1 MVEFT
6 MTALLRRVLPRH
18 ALSVTLS
25 TECCVFWLLS
35 LKYAAPKVYQ
45 CAALRYFL
53 WRFLGAVYFHLL
65 DFRDAVMFAT
75 SSSGTGIVVIHCDI
89 LCGLMTAYVP
99 TGKSLCLR
107 SVAGKS
113 CHLLCCMPL
122 LKVDPGVSLKFVDLN
137 IRTFG
142 APLVLVDG
150 CLQGYYHGLPCG
162 VRDAYMRGVVFHILK
177 AISVNRRSNL
187 SWHYRLPGSWWLGFT
202 EVEVVNR
209 LQAFLRGGASS
220 FTFTDPIYV
229 SAEGSVVNIL
239 STVLDIFQNCFPS
252 CRGDMNFGCRLLS
265 GPIVVDLVVVV
276 CCVIP

>member
-1 MVEFT
+1 
-6 MTALLRRVLPRH
+6 MTALFRSVLARH
-18 ALSVTLS
+18 ALTVTLS
-25 TECCVFWLLS
+25 MECCVCWLFS

-45 CAALRYFL
+45 CAALRHFL

-75 SSSGTGIVVIHCDI
+75 SSSGIGIVVIHCDI

-107 SVAGKS
+107 LVAGKS
-113 CHLLCCMPL
+113 CHLFCRMPL

-137 IRTFG
+137 IWIDG
-142 APLVLVDG
+142 ASLVIVDG
-150 CLQGYYHGLPCG
+150 CPQGYHHGLPGG
-162 VRDAYMRGVVFHILK
+162 VRDAYMRGFVFDILNTIF
-177 AISVNRRSNL
+177 ANIRRNL
-187 SWHYRLPGSWWLGFT
+187 SWYYLLPGSWWFGFT

-209 LQAFLRGGASS
+209 LQAFLRGGGGPP

-252 CRGDMNFGCRLLS
+252 CRGDMNFGCIR
-265 GPIVVDLVVVV
+265 
-276 CCVIP
+276 